1 MMYNTICLPLSHI
14 LIILCIFIG
23 FTTIYNEKQKKENL
37 SNDMVPV
44 QTVAPQ
50 TVAPQTVAP
59 QTVAPQTVAPQVI
72 EPIVGIVPVI
82 SNEDDRERRIFL
94 NNRDNMVVNNVFVA
108 PERRQ
113 PSHSYPYNYVKN
125 QLNIPTRGYPD
136 NYHLQGLVLRDN
148 TETAYKLFGRQKFP
162 GSNQYEYFVQS
173 VMHNNDVKIP
183 IKINGDKEI
192 EDGMNIMIPGTNKNI
207 GEFKVK
213 LYEHDAP
220 RYIPL

>member
-23 FTTIYNEKQKKENL
+23 FSTIYNEKQKKENL
-37 SNDMVPV
+37 SNDMI
-44 QTVAPQ
+44 APQ
-50 TVAPQTVAP
+50 TVALQTVAP
-59 QTVAPQTVAPQVI
+59 EVVVKKI
-72 EPIVGIVPVI
+72 IDEPSQSENADI
-82 SNEDDRERRIFL
+82 ERRSFI

-192 EDGMNIMIPGTNKNI
+192 EDGQNIMIPGTNKNI

-213 LYEHDAP
+213 LYEYDAP

>member
-23 FTTIYNEKQKKENL
+23 FSTIYNEKQKKENL
-37 SNDMVPV
+37 SNDMI
-44 QTVAPQ
+44 APQ
-50 TVAPQTVAP
+50 TVAPQA
-59 QTVAPQTVAPQVI
+59 VAPQTVAPQVVVKKI
-72 EPIVGIVPVI
+72 IDEPSQSENADI
-82 SNEDDRERRIFL
+82 ERRSFI

-192 EDGMNIMIPGTNKNI
+192 EDGQNIMIPGTNKNI

-213 LYEHDAP
+213 LYEYDAP

>member
-1 MMYNTICLPLSHI
+1 MYNTICLPLSHI

-23 FTTIYNEKQKKENL
+23 FSTIYNEKQKKENL
-37 SNDMVPV
+37 SNDMI
-44 QTVAPQ
+44 APQ
-50 TVAPQTVAP
+50 TVALQTVAP
-59 QTVAPQTVAPQVI
+59 EVVVKKI
-72 EPIVGIVPVI
+72 IDEPSQSENADI
-82 SNEDDRERRIFL
+82 ERRSFI

-192 EDGMNIMIPGTNKNI
+192 EDGQNIMIPGTNKNI

-213 LYEHDAP
+213 LYEYDAP

>member
-1 MMYNTICLPLSHI
+1 MYNTICLPLSHL

-23 FTTIYNEKQKKENL
+23 FNTIYNEKQKKENL
-37 SNDMVPV
+37 SNALH
-44 QTVAPQ
+44 VAPQ

-59 QTVAPQTVAPQVI
+59 QTVAPQTVALN
-72 EPIVGIVPVI
+72 
-82 SNEDDRERRIFL
+82 SKNDDRERRSFL
-94 NNRDNMVVNNVFVA
+94 NNRDNEVVSNIFVV

-113 PSHSYPYNYVKN
+113 AEHNYPYDYMKN

-136 NYHLQGLVLRDN
+136 NYHLHGLVLRDN

-183 IKINGDKEI
+183 VKINGDKEI
-192 EDGMNIMIPGTNKNI
+192 EDGMYIMIPGTNKNI

-213 LYEHDAP
+213 LYDYDAP
-220 RYIPL
+220 RYNPYT

>member
-23 FTTIYNEKQKKENL
+23 FSTIYNEKQRKENL
-37 SNDMVPV
+37 SNNMISMVPQAV
-44 QTVAPQ
+44 VPQ
-50 TVAPQTVAP
+50 AV
-59 QTVAPQTVAPQVI
+59 
-72 EPIVGIVPVI
+72 VPVI
-82 SNEDDRERRIFL
+82 SNVIEPVISKVIEPNINADRERRSFI
-94 NNRDNMVVNNVFVA
+94 NNRDTEVVSNIFVA

-113 PSHSYPYNYVKN
+113 PSHSYPYNHVKN

-136 NYHLQGLVLRDN
+136 NYHMYGLVLRDN

-192 EDGMNIMIPGTNKNI
+192 EDGQNIMVPGTNKNI

-213 LYEHDAP
+213 LYEYDAP

>member
-1 MMYNTICLPLSHI
+1 MYNTICLPLSHI

-23 FTTIYNEKQKKENL
+23 FSTIYNEKQRKENL
-37 SNDMVPV
+37 SNDIVPV
-44 QTVAPQ
+44 VPQ
-50 TVAPQTVAP
+50 P
-59 QTVAPQTVAPQVI
+59 VAPQVI
-72 EPIVGIVPVI
+72 EPNI
-82 SNEDDRERRIFL
+82 NADRERRSFI
-94 NNRDNMVVNNVFVA
+94 NNRDTEVVSNIFVA

-113 PSHSYPYNYVKN
+113 PSHSYPYDHVKN

-192 EDGMNIMIPGTNKNI
+192 EDGQNIMVPGTNKNI

-213 LYEHDAP
+213 LYEYDAP

>member
-1 MMYNTICLPLSHI
+1 MYNTICLPLSHI

-23 FTTIYNEKQKKENL
+23 FSTIYNEKQKKENL
-37 SNDMVPV
+37 SNDMIAP
-44 QTVAPQ
+44 QTVAPQAVAPQ
-50 TVAPQTVAP
+50 TVAPQAV
-59 QTVAPQTVAPQVI
+59 VKKI
-72 EPIVGIVPVI
+72 IDEPSQSENADI
-82 SNEDDRERRIFL
+82 ERRSFI

-192 EDGMNIMIPGTNKNI
+192 EDGQNIMIPGTNKNI

-213 LYEHDAP
+213 LYEYDAP

>member
-1 MMYNTICLPLSHI
+1 MYNTICLPLSHI

-23 FTTIYNEKQKKENL
+23 FSTIYNEKQRKENL
-37 SNDMVPV
+37 SNNMVPQV
-44 QTVAPQ
+44 VPQVVPQ
-50 TVAPQTVAP
+50 TVVPQTV
-59 QTVAPQTVAPQVI
+59 VSKKII
-72 EPIVGIVPVI
+72 EEPAMFQSVKSDP
-82 SNEDDRERRIFL
+82 DRERRSFI
-94 NNRDNMVVNNVFVA
+94 NNRDTEVVSNIFVA

-113 PSHSYPYNYVKN
+113 PSHSYPYDHVKN

-136 NYHLQGLVLRDN
+136 NYHMYGLVLRDN

-192 EDGMNIMIPGTNKNI
+192 EDGQNIMVPGTNKNI

-213 LYEHDAP
+213 LYEYDAP

>member
-23 FTTIYNEKQKKENL
+23 FSTIYNEKQRKENL
-37 SNDMVPV
+37 SNNI
-44 QTVAPQ
+44 
-50 TVAPQTVAP
+50 
-59 QTVAPQTVAPQVI
+59 PQV
-72 EPIVGIVPVI
+72 VPVI
-82 SNEDDRERRIFL
+82 SKEIIKEPVMFQSVKSDPDRERRSFI
-94 NNRDNMVVNNVFVA
+94 NNRDTEVVSNIFVA

-113 PSHSYPYNYVKN
+113 PSHSYPYDHVKN
-125 QLNIPTRGYPD
+125 QLNIPTRGHPD

-192 EDGMNIMIPGTNKNI
+192 EDGQNIMVPGTNKNI

-213 LYEHDAP
+213 LYEYDAP

>member
-23 FTTIYNEKQKKENL
+23 FSTIYNEKQRKENL
-37 SNDMVPV
+37 SNDMP
-44 QTVAPQ
+44 QTVVPQTVVPQ
-50 TVAPQTVAP
+50 TVAP
-59 QTVAPQTVAPQVI
+59 
-72 EPIVGIVPVI
+72 VI
-82 SNEDDRERRIFL
+82 SKEIDPNINAERERRSFI
-94 NNRDNMVVNNVFVA
+94 NNRDNMVIDNIFVA

-213 LYEHDAP
+213 LYEYDAP

>member
-23 FTTIYNEKQKKENL
+23 FSTIYNEKQRKENL
-37 SNDMVPV
+37 SNNIPQVV
-44 QTVAPQ
+44 PQ
-50 TVAPQTVAP
+50 TVVSKE
-59 QTVAPQTVAPQVI
+59 I
-72 EPIVGIVPVI
+72 EPNI
-82 SNEDDRERRIFL
+82 NADRERRSFI
-94 NNRDNMVVNNVFVA
+94 NNRDTDVVSNIFVA

-113 PSHSYPYNYVKN
+113 PSHSYPYDHVKN

-192 EDGMNIMIPGTNKNI
+192 EDGQNIMVPGTNKNI

-213 LYEHDAP
+213 LYEYDAP

>member
-1 MMYNTICLPLSHI
+1 MYNTICLPLSHI

-23 FTTIYNEKQKKENL
+23 FSTIYNEKQRKENL
-37 SNDMVPV
+37 SNNIPQVV
-44 QTVAPQ
+44 PQ
-50 TVAPQTVAP
+50 TVVSKE
-59 QTVAPQTVAPQVI
+59 I
-72 EPIVGIVPVI
+72 EPNI
-82 SNEDDRERRIFL
+82 NADRERRSFI
-94 NNRDNMVVNNVFVA
+94 NNRDTDVVSNIFVA

-113 PSHSYPYNYVKN
+113 PSHSYPYDHVKN

-192 EDGMNIMIPGTNKNI
+192 EDGQNIMVPGTNKNI

-213 LYEHDAP
+213 LYEYDAP

>member
-23 FTTIYNEKQKKENL
+23 FSTIYNEKQRKENI
-37 SNDMVPV
+37 SNNMISMV
-44 QTVAPQ
+44 PQ
-50 TVAPQTVAP
+50 TVVPQAV
-59 QTVAPQTVAPQVI
+59 
-72 EPIVGIVPVI
+72 VPVI
-82 SNEDDRERRIFL
+82 SNVIEPVISKVIEPNINADRERRSFI
-94 NNRDNMVVNNVFVA
+94 NNRDTEVVSNIFVA

-113 PSHSYPYNYVKN
+113 PSHSYPYNHVKN

-136 NYHLQGLVLRDN
+136 NYHMYGLVLRDN

-192 EDGMNIMIPGTNKNI
+192 EDGQNIMVPGTNKNI

-213 LYEHDAP
+213 LYEYDAP

>member
-1 MMYNTICLPLSHI
+1 MYNTICLPLSHL

-23 FTTIYNEKQKKENL
+23 FNTIYNEKQKKENL
-37 SNDMVPV
+37 SNAL
-44 QTVAPQ
+44 QVAPQ

-59 QTVAPQTVAPQVI
+59 QTVALQTVALN
-72 EPIVGIVPVI
+72 
-82 SNEDDRERRIFL
+82 SKNDDRERRSFL
-94 NNRDNMVVNNVFVA
+94 NNRDNEVVSNIFVA

-113 PSHSYPYNYVKN
+113 AEHNYPYDYMKN

-192 EDGMNIMIPGTNKNI
+192 EDGMHIMIPGTNKNI

-213 LYEHDAP
+213 LYDYNAP
-220 RYIPL
+220 RYNPYT

>member
-1 MMYNTICLPLSHI
+1 MYNTICLPLSHI

-23 FTTIYNEKQKKENL
+23 FNTIYNEKQKKENL
-37 SNDMVPV
+37 SNDIPQVV
-44 QTVAPQ
+44 PQ
-50 TVAPQTVAP
+50 TVVPQTVVP
-59 QTVAPQTVAPQVI
+59 LVEKHVASPVEKQV
-72 EPIVGIVPVI
+72 VPPATI
-82 SNEDDRERRIFL
+82 GLPDATIYADRKRRSFL
-94 NNRDNMVVNNVFVA
+94 NNRDNMVIDNIFVA

-113 PSHSYPYNYVKN
+113 PEHSYPYNYVKE

-183 IKINGDKEI
+183 IKVYGDKEI
-192 EDGMNIMIPGTNKNI
+192 EDGQHLMIPGMNKNS

-213 LYEHDAP
+213 LYEYDAP
-220 RYIPL
+220 RYNPYT